1 MVATP
6 SAAFARALLAPLL
19 LLLFSGNSTLEALPD
34 AGLPQEAS
42 QGSRIIPP
50 FSPSLER
57 ARSLGS
63 SPVTPQGRGNSASPE
78 NPPRSPSPGTR
89 EGAEAPQGR
98 PGDDAGALAPYGK
111 GLSSDEGRR
120 RGDEDV
126 PPLSELPLD
135 DDDAEPDC
143 PPSLPEGYITWR
155 RDSRLVTATLPHM
168 VPRSCLPPLKCS
180 VSTTVHRRVFLQDGD
195 TLEVILQAPPDY
207 TPPTSSEYV
216 PQPTPTPPTPAPVT
230 TPVAT
235 TIAATT
241 TTTTTIATTTT
252 TTTTTTTEIDTNE
265 TFTADAETTDI
276 AGQQGHEL
284 LDQHEADVTSTA
296 ASRQPQEPAEEQGP
310 FAPQE
315 SQHERKE
322 ATTQLHSEP
331 VAQNQTHLFAR
342 EDNHP
347 TGASTSTTSGRNKR
361 QVVGGAPHYPQFS
374 ASTKKPPAHKLT
386 KEKEDSEAKALAEKS
401 RRLENQTANSPLTIW
416 RVSVAEW
423 ASCSTREGGQIG
435 EGGEN
440 GVVTVDSRFLQ
451 AGTNYF
457 IGRSSWSSTE
467 CFKLQVMVRSAE
479 CGEGQI
485 CSGKGTCFTNA
496 SMEHFQCRC
505 CDTYT
510 GSHCEELDACEPN
523 PCLNSGICVDIQ
535 EGHDGDTFQCL
546 CPYGYRGRYC
556 EEWTNLCESRP
567 CQNGG
572 TCTGNHSSYTC
583 LCSPGWTGTQ
593 CSEREEVT
601 ELSSNNDEACANSP
615 CIHGVCVETQ
625 SQGVRC
631 FCLPGYGGSRCQFEY
646 NECESS
652 PCINGGTCVDIVS
665 GFQCL
670 CGRGYTG
677 KRCQVK
683 FDLCKPDPCPA
694 TKVCVDKGNSY
705 SCECLNGLS
714 EDNCGHHN
722 LVCMPNPCENGGTCW
737 IVPEVHVFF
746 CSCRPGFTGR
756 TCQGI
761 APDVHDEA
769 VLETVG
775 AVGTA
780 EPHGLLD
787 VRLPVDRPLNHIKNI
802 YVAFATLAAALL
814 IFIVVVGA
822 CHCRLNRTYRKCFV
836 KLPRPG
842 KVLHTVRRPRPTS
855 LFDKARRERN
865 GALRL
870 ETDPDGAAMPMTSCN
885 SNSDAVYY
893 NMDACDNQEL
903 PLIK

>member
-1 MVATP
+1 MCM
-6 SAAFARALLAPLL
+6 FD
-19 LLLFSGNSTLEALPD
+19 F
-34 AGLPQEAS
+34 LPQ
-42 QGSRIIPP
+42 
-50 FSPSLER
+50 
-57 ARSLGS
+57 
-63 SPVTPQGRGNSASPE
+63 
-78 NPPRSPSPGTR
+78 
-89 EGAEAPQGR
+89 
-98 PGDDAGALAPYGK
+98 
-111 GLSSDEGRR
+111 
-120 RGDEDV
+120 
-126 PPLSELPLD
+126 
-135 DDDAEPDC
+135 
-143 PPSLPEGYITWR
+143 
-155 RDSRLVTATLPHM
+155 

-216 PQPTPTPPTPAPVT
+216 PQPTPTQPTPAPVT
-230 TPVAT
+230 TTPV
-235 TIAATT
+235 ATT
-241 TTTTTIATTTT
+241 TTTTATL
-252 TTTTTTTEIDTNE
+252 TTTTELSTNE
-265 TFTADAETTDI
+265 TFTEDAASAST
-276 AGQQGHEL
+276 AQQQEHEL
-284 LDQHEADVTSTA
+284 SLLKTPDQDEAEATSPA
-296 ASRQPQEPAEEQGP
+296 PSKHLQEAGEEQGP
-310 FAPQE
+310 FEPQE
-315 SQHERKE
+315 LHQEEKGP
-322 ATTQLHSEP
+322 ATQLHSEL
-331 VAQNQTHLFAR
+331 VKNQTHLFAR
-342 EDNHP
+342 EDSHP
-347 TGASTSTTSGRNKR
+347 TGLSTSAASGRTKR

-374 ASTKKPPAHKLT
+374 TSTKKPPSF
-386 KEKEDSEAKALAEKS
+386 KETSEKDESDTKALAEKS

-435 EGGEN
+435 EGGES

-485 CSGKGTCFTNA
+485 CSGKGACFTNA
-496 SMEHFQCRC
+496 SMEHYQCRC
-505 CDTYT
+505 CETYT
-510 GSHCEELDACEPN
+510 GSHCEELDACESN

-556 EEWTNLCESRP
+556 EERTNLCESRP

-572 TCTGNHSSYTC
+572 TCAGNHSSYTC

-601 ELSSNNDEACANSP
+601 ELSSDNDEACANSP

-652 PCINGGTCVDIVS
+652 PCINGGTCVDIVG

-780 EPHGLLD
+780 EPRGILD
-787 VRLPVDRPLNHIKNI
+787 VRMPVDRPLNHMKNI
-802 YVAFATLAAALL
+802 YVAFTTLAAALL

-822 CHCRLNRTYRKCFV
+822 CHCRVNRTYRKCFV

-855 LFDKARRERN
+855 LFDKASRRERN

>member
-1 MVATP
+1 PYTKTIRLSNLRIP
-6 SAAFARALLAPLL
+6 S
-19 LLLFSGNSTLEALPD
+19 S
-34 AGLPQEAS
+34 
-42 QGSRIIPP
+42 
-50 FSPSLER
+50 
-57 ARSLGS
+57 
-63 SPVTPQGRGNSASPE
+63 
-78 NPPRSPSPGTR
+78 
-89 EGAEAPQGR
+89 
-98 PGDDAGALAPYGK
+98 
-111 GLSSDEGRR
+111 
-120 RGDEDV
+120 
-126 PPLSELPLD
+126 
-135 DDDAEPDC
+135 
-143 PPSLPEGYITWR
+143 
-155 RDSRLVTATLPHM
+155 
-168 VPRSCLPPLKCS
+168 
-180 VSTTVHRRVFLQDGD
+180 
-195 TLEVILQAPPDY
+195 
-207 TPPTSSEYV
+207 
-216 PQPTPTPPTPAPVT
+216 
-230 TPVAT
+230 
-235 TIAATT
+235 
-241 TTTTTIATTTT
+241 
-252 TTTTTTTEIDTNE
+252 
-265 TFTADAETTDI
+265 
-276 AGQQGHEL
+276 
-284 LDQHEADVTSTA
+284 
-296 ASRQPQEPAEEQGP
+296 
-310 FAPQE
+310 
-315 SQHERKE
+315 
-322 ATTQLHSEP
+322 
-331 VAQNQTHLFAR
+331 
-342 EDNHP
+342 
-347 TGASTSTTSGRNKR
+347 
-361 QVVGGAPHYPQFS
+361 
-374 ASTKKPPAHKLT
+374 
-386 KEKEDSEAKALAEKS
+386 
-401 RRLENQTANSPLTIW
+401 
-416 RVSVAEW
+416 
-423 ASCSTREGGQIG
+423 
-435 EGGEN
+435 
-440 GVVTVDSRFLQ
+440 
-451 AGTNYF
+451 
-457 IGRSSWSSTE
+457 
-467 CFKLQVMVRSAE
+467 
-479 CGEGQI
+479 
-485 CSGKGTCFTNA
+485 
-496 SMEHFQCRC
+496 
-505 CDTYT
+505 
-510 GSHCEELDACEPN
+510 
-523 PCLNSGICVDIQ
+523 
-535 EGHDGDTFQCL
+535 
-546 CPYGYRGRYC
+546 GYRGRYC

-615 CIHGVCVETQ
+615 CIHGVAL
-625 SQGVRC
+625 GPI
-631 FCLPGYGGSRCQFEY
+631 PGGI
-646 NECESS
+646 ESS

-683 FDLCKPDPCPA
+683 MTNRRVSSPPVHPVGMGFPKTPA
-694 TKVCVDKGNSY
+694 KRRTF
-705 SCECLNGLS
+705 
-714 EDNCGHHN
+714 
-722 LVCMPNPCENGGTCW
+722 W